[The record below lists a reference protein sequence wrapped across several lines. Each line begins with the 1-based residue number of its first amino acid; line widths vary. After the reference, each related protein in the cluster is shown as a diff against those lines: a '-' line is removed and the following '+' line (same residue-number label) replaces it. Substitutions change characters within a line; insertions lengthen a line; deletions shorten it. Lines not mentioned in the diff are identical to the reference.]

1 MKRSR
6 KSSRE
11 DRRQQIIE
19 ATIERLARRGY
30 AQTTLTDV
38 AAASGVSHG
47 LVNFH
52 FGTKEKLLTETL
64 LYLADEYRENWKGAM
79 AGAAPSPAAQ
89 LNALLMAD
97 FNEKICTQSRLAA
110 WCAFWGEA
118 QSRPIY
124 QEKCDA
130 YDQACNRELEEV
142 CARLIAEGGY
152 GHNAAR
158 VARLLRVTVEGLWL
172 DIMSM
177 TTPYSRDEAIRTVYV
192 CASRCFPAFRGEGL
206 RNNFAKR
213 NFPSLLGREGGPL
226 LSNGRVRGNRFQFM
240 TATPHL
246 PTRSAW
252 VLSPR
257 ARKN

>member
-1 MKRSR
+1 MKIMKTAAKMLDPLPLPR
-6 KSSRE
+6 KASRE
-11 DRRQQIIE
+11 HRRQQMIE
-19 ATIERLARRGY
+19 ATIESLASRGY
-30 AQTTLTDV
+30 AQTTMTDV

-52 FGTKEKLLTETL
+52 FETKEKLLTETL
-64 LYLADEYRENWKGAM
+64 LYLAAEYRENWRRAL

-89 LNALLMAD
+89 LNALLLAD
-97 FNEKICTQSRLAA
+97 FNEKICTQSKLRA

-130 YDQACNRELEEV
+130 NDQACNHELEEV

-152 GHNAAR
+152 SHNAAR
-158 VARLLRVTVEGLWL
+158 VARLLRVIVEGLWL

-192 CASRCFPAFRGEGL
+192 CASALFPRHFGEAGL
-206 RNNFAKR
+206 LK
-213 NFPSLLGREGGPL
+213 
-226 LSNGRVRGNRFQFM
+226 
-240 TATPHL
+240 
-246 PTRSAW
+246 
-252 VLSPR
+252 
-257 ARKN
+257 